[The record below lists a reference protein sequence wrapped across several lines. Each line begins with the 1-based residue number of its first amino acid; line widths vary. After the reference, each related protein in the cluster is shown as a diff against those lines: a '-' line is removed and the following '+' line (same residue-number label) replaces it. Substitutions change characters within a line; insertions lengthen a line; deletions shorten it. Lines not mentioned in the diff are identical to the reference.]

1 MFRFRLEK
9 VLRHRERVVDREARK
24 LQGILSA
31 ALLLERENARIDAE
45 CEAASR
51 REGGCGFDLVRMQR
65 LNDYTGER
73 RRLIGRNAER
83 IRRLRAEAEQQRQIL
98 LAAQRDKKVLE
109 QLRERQ
115 LAAWQEQDRREDR
128 KRMDEVATLRY
139 GTEP

>member
-9 VLRHRERVVDREARK
+9 VLRHRDRLVDREARK

-31 ALLLERENARIDAE
+31 AVRLERENERLGRE
-45 CEAASR
+45 CQEAAQ
-51 REGGCGFDLVRMQR
+51 RETDHGFDLARM
-65 LNDYTGER
+65 
-73 RRLIGRNAER
+73 RRLSDFTGGRRQQIRRNAER
-83 IRRLRAEAEQQRQIL
+83 ARRIRDEAEQQRLIL

-115 LAAWQEQDRREDR
+115 LAAWREQQRREDR
-128 KRMDEVATLRY
+128 KLMDEVASIRY

>member
-9 VLRHRERVVDREARK
+9 VLRHRERIVDREARK

-31 ALLLERENARIDAE
+31 ALLIERENARIDAE
-45 CEAASR
+45 CEAAAG
-51 REGGCGFDLVRMQR
+51 REGARGFDLVRMQR

-73 RRLIGRNAER
+73 RRQIRRNAER

-109 QLRERQ
+109 QLQERQ

>member
-9 VLRHRERVVDREARK
+9 VLRHRERIVDREARK

-31 ALLLERENARIDAE
+31 ALLLERENARIDTE
-45 CEAASR
+45 CKAAAG
-51 REGGCGFDLVRMQR
+51 RESARGFDLVRMQR

-73 RRLIGRNAER
+73 RRQVRRNAER
-83 IRRLRAEAEQQRQIL
+83 IRRIRAEAEQQRQIL

>member
-9 VLRHRERVVDREARK
+9 VLRYRERIVDREARK

-31 ALLLERENARIDAE
+31 AFLLERENARLDGE
-45 CEAASR
+45 CEAATR
-51 REGGCGFDLVRMQR
+51 REGARGFDLVRMR
-65 LNDYTGER
+65 LLADFTGER
-73 RRLIGRNAER
+73 RRQVRRNIER
-83 IRRLRAEAEQQRQIL
+83 IRRIRAEAEQQRLIL
-98 LAAQRDKKVLE
+98 LAAQRDKQVLE

-115 LAAWQEQDRREDR
+115 LATWQEQDRREDR

>member
-9 VLRHRERVVDREARK
+9 VLRHRERIVDREARK

-31 ALLLERENARIDAE
+31 ALLLERENERLDGE
-45 CEAASR
+45 CEAAAR
-51 REGGCGFDLVRMQR
+51 REGAQGFDLVRMQR
-65 LNDYTGER
+65 LNDFTGER
-73 RRLIGRNAER
+73 RCQVRRNAER
-83 IRRLRAEAEQQRQIL
+83 IRRIRAEAEQQRLIL

-128 KRMDEVATLRY
+128 KQMDEVATLRY

>member
-9 VLRHRERVVDREARK
+9 VLRHRDRIVDREARK

-31 ALLLERENARIDAE
+31 AVQLDRENERLGRECDAAAAREVAHGFELDRMKRLSE
-45 CEAASR
+45 FTVGR
-51 REGGCGFDLVRMQR
+51 RVQIR
-65 LNDYTGER
+65 
-73 RRLIGRNAER
+73 RNAER
-83 IRRLRAEAEQQRQIL
+83 ARRIRAEAEQQRQIL

-115 LAAWQEQDRREDR
+115 LADWQELERREDR
-128 KRMDEVATLRY
+128 KRMDEVASIRY